1 MKTIL
6 DLETLKKDPAKVLDE
21 ATQSPQYV
29 NHNGVLLVITKA
41 DSAIGFFSTW
51 RERAEVLER
60 FLGQR

>member
-6 DLETLKKDPAKVLDE
+6 ELEILKADTAKVLDE

-41 DSAIGFFSTW
+41 DSAIGLLSSW
-51 RERAEVLER
+51 EHRAKMLER
-60 FLGQR
+60 FLDER